1 MIFPAMKIILEMILN
16 ININFEDLT
25 ATRSKKKS
33 SWLNNNIS
41 SESKSKLS
49 EYFIVSNIRQWYH
62 SWLRKKFISLMLEE
76 NQ

>member
-33 SWLNNNIS
+33 S
-41 SESKSKLS
+41 
-49 EYFIVSNIRQWYH
+49 
-62 SWLRKKFISLMLEE
+62 
-76 NQ
+76 